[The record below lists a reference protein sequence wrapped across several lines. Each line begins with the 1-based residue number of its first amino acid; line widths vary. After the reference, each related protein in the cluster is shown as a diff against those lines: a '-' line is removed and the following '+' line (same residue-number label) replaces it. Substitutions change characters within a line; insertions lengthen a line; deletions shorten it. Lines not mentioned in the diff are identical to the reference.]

1 MIIARLALE
10 SDRAAIHE
18 LGRMMVDEFRAHVGY
33 DEAVANKT
41 IDSYLLGA
49 EPTIFVAEQSRQ
61 VIGLLLART
70 PPYLYASSFFVTQE
84 VFYIRPDKRGTRA
97 AAELARL
104 FNEWADRL
112 GPSEVYMGVATGY
125 RAEQT
130 ACLMKRF
137 GFKPV
142 GQHLI
147 RICGRRS

>member
-1 MIIARLALE
+1 MLARLAIR
-10 SDRAAIHE
+10 SDLPAIHE
-18 LGRMMVDEFRAHVGY
+18 LGRAMVAEFRPRVGY
-33 DEAVANKT
+33 DEAVAT
-41 IDSYLLGA
+41 ATFDRYLECA
-49 EPTIFVAEQSRQ
+49 EPTIFVAEQNREI
-61 VIGLLLART
+61 VGVLIARA
-70 PPYLYASSFFVTQE
+70 PEYLYASGFFVTQE

-130 ACLMKRF
+130 ARLMQRY

-142 GQHLI
+142 GQHLL
-147 RICGRRS
+147 RICGHQP